1 MWHTLYKTNKKK
13 RESKN
18 SMLFN
23 KIKGYNMRKL
33 YKIILWKECFVKVSL
48 FLGQDG
54 GVCAL
59 WFLSNIY
66 LFHLLQKEKSDFIA
80 AMKCKQ
86 DLICLV
92 DILQHLI

>member
-1 MWHTLYKTNKKK
+1 ME
-13 RESKN
+13 RV
-18 SMLFN
+18 FC
-23 KIKGYNMRKL
+23 KGQ
-33 YKIILWKECFVKVSL
+33 S
-48 FLGQDG
+48 FLRTGCG